1 MKSLLYLFG
10 AIISLGYVTS
20 FVFMNLRVL
29 NRFCSSPHLPI
40 TFAKMED
47 DCEDEDFH
55 VSSTIDHMKI
65 DCKDDWKHRRGTP
78 FPSYEKI
85 ENSNLF
91 GLDIFE
97 TIDAKHLFKT
107 RFVENRAYA
116 RPYQFALANATRPPT
131 TADLEAPEQQN
142 SEFLTGNSL
151 VNKLA
156 VAAFSF
162 VAFPYI
168 RDFISTLIGQTS
180 LIDLGKMAEIFVP
193 GISIVYGTF
202 VALTLQICFDR
213 QASLQRNV
221 STESSLLSLLA
232 RDLLL
237 LFRNREQDAI
247 DACQCVADQV
257 RLLVRGSRGSELLG
271 LIYCDPYARI
281 IEIVSEFELEVTSS
295 SRSDA
300 LQEQKESSVALI
312 SRVRD
317 TCKDAIGTRV
327 LRLSEENLS
336 LPPTHLQVLIS
347 LTSLMLLGFIISSV
361 ATSSSGSSVENGA
374 VFSLLCS
381 VYVITYKYVEDLND
395 PFDGAYQVRRSS
407 AACNLLQIKLL
418 FCNHPLTKG
427 KVDFDDVVLENTS
440 TATKQEKKEC
450 ATCTT
455 PGLGSRVFEI
465 KDFE

>member
-1 MKSLLYLFG
+1 M
-10 AIISLGYVTS
+10 II
-20 FVFMNLRVL
+20 
-29 NRFCSSPHLPI
+29 
-40 TFAKMED
+40 
-47 DCEDEDFH
+47 
-55 VSSTIDHMKI
+55 
-65 DCKDDWKHRRGTP
+65 
-78 FPSYEKI
+78 
-85 ENSNLF
+85 
-91 GLDIFE
+91 
-97 TIDAKHLFKT
+97 
-107 RFVENRAYA
+107 
-116 RPYQFALANATRPPT
+116 
-131 TADLEAPEQQN
+131 
-142 SEFLTGNSL
+142 FL
-151 VNKLA
+151 
-156 VAAFSF
+156 
-162 VAFPYI
+162 
-168 RDFISTLIGQTS
+168 
-180 LIDLGKMAEIFVP
+180 
-193 GISIVYGTF
+193 
-202 VALTLQICFDR
+202 
-213 QASLQRNV
+213 
-221 STESSLLSLLA
+221 
-232 RDLLL
+232 
-237 LFRNREQDAI
+237 
-247 DACQCVADQV
+247 V
-257 RLLVRGSRGSELLG
+257 RLL
-271 LIYCDPYARI
+271 ARI

>member
-257 RLLVRGSRGSELLG
+257 RSLVRESRGSELMG

-281 IEIVSEFELEVTSS
+281 IDIVSNFELDITSPSNSNDTDQQKTSS
-295 SRSDA
+295 
-300 LQEQKESSVALI
+300 LALI

-317 TCKDAIGTRV
+317 MCKEATGIRA
-327 LRLSEENLS
+327 LRLSDESLS

-347 LTSLMLLGFIISSV
+347 LTSQMLLGFIISSL
-361 ATSSSGSSVENGA
+361 AYSTSASKVEYAA
-374 VFSLLCS
+374 VFALLCS
-381 VYVITYKYVEDLND
+381 VYVHTYKYIEDLND
-395 PFDGAYQVRRSS
+395 PFVGTNQVRRSS
-407 AACNLLQIKLL
+407 TACNLLQIKML
-418 FCNHPLTKG
+418 FCSHPLTKDR
-427 KVDFDDVVLENTS
+427 VDFDDAVVQKTS
-440 TATKQEKKEC
+440 TAFRMPNNDFVRS
-450 ATCTT
+450 TT
-455 PGLGSRVFEI
+455 SGLGSQAFKINDYE
-465 KDFE
+465 